1 MAGQG
6 DRALTIGLII
16 FDCDGVIAD
25 SEGLSAAVL
34 IDQLAGLGI
43 TVTPAEVRRDF
54 LGRSFPTV
62 ADTIRR
68 RFGNPLPPGFEMD
81 YRSRL
86 LDRFADELRPTPGV
100 MAVLDGLEHPSCIA
114 TSSSPQRVG
123 RTLQV
128 LGLAE
133 RFGDRVFTA
142 SQVRNGKPAPD
153 LFLFAAAR
161 MGHAPADTLVIED
174 SIPGIAAAQA
184 AGMRVLHYGG
194 GAHLRGMDRAIL
206 PANVQSFDNWR
217 EFPQLLIDLQAK
229 AGIP

>member
-1 MAGQG
+1 M
-6 DRALTIGLII
+6 TIGLVI

-25 SEGLSAAVL
+25 SEVLSATVL
-34 IDQLAGLGI
+34 IDQLAALGI

-62 ADTIRR
+62 ADMIRR

-86 LDRFADELRPTPGV
+86 LDRYETGLRPTPGV
-100 MAVLDGLEHPSCIA
+100 MAMLEGFKHPSCIA

-133 RFGDRVFTA
+133 RFAGRVFTA
-142 SQVRNGKPAPD
+142 SQVRHGKPAPD
-153 LFLFAAAR
+153 LFLFAASR
-161 MGHAPADTLVIED
+161 MGHAPTETLVIED
-174 SIPGIAAAQA
+174 SVPGITAAQA

-194 GAHLRGMDRAIL
+194 GSHLRGRDRTGL
-206 PANVQSFDNWR
+206 PDGVQSFDNWAD
-217 EFPQLLIDLQAK
+217 FPQLLTDLS
-229 AGIP
+229 AGASVP